1 MYYNKRVVNRSSRI
15 INDWQGPD
23 TLEVCPVENYDIY
36 QNYIDEL
43 DPSVR
48 FDNYYFV
55 SPLLNYSNF
64 FLFLYSINFVRHMNI
79 YYITVIKFQNYHK
92 NYSQKVIHLHIWIQ
106 HQRKN
111 NKSSTVILLM
121 LHGFLD
127 DTIYSDMLK
136 NHSHAKNV
144 LKILLESCKVKL
156 L

>member
-55 SPLLNYSNF
+55 SPSLSTHIYRTQLLDLGDEFNYEDSV
-64 FLFLYSINFVRHMNI
+64 LF
-79 YYITVIKFQNYHK
+79 
-92 NYSQKVIHLHIWIQ
+92 
-106 HQRKN
+106 
-111 NKSSTVILLM
+111 M
-121 LHGFLD
+121 LED
-127 DTIYSDMLK
+127 LK
-136 NHSHAKNV
+136 NDDVRTHS
-144 LKILLESCKVKL
+144 E
-156 L
+156 